1 MPKFSS
7 FNAYGSE
14 AGNIGQSHIPVWL
27 GTVTPV
33 PVGGTLVS
41 AFLKKGLL
49 LGAGFPVKLDAKE
62 ITPFI
67 GWVVKAFTAG
77 DGVEVTTDSIFLYA
91 AELGGVKI
99 LPEVGDFIMRVGSAF
114 SSTGKAAE
122 VTAVD
127 LVTEGDN
134 AGTYE
139 VKVAHAATVD
149 TPSAGSVIAI
159 SSAVAAGSSKSLKVI
174 PNGYLYNDIYLGD
187 LDDSDAAVSAKTI
200 AATGAVVKF
209 HSEGLLVELTP
220 ASAVKAQMAAAV
232 PGVLQVLV

>member
-14 AGNIGQSHIPVWL
+14 SRNIGQSHIPVWL

-33 PVGGTLVS
+33 PVGGSLVS

-49 LGAGFPVKLDAKE
+49 LGAGFPVKLDSKE

-67 GWVVKAFTAG
+67 GWKVKAFTAG
-77 DGVEVTTDSIFLYA
+77 DGVTVTTDSIFIYA
-91 AELGGVKI
+91 AELGDVKM
-99 LPEVGDFIMRVGSAF
+99 LPAVGDFIMKVGSAF

-139 VKVAHAATVD
+139 VKVAHSATIDV
-149 TPSAGSVIAI
+149 PSAGSVIAI

-220 ASAVKAQMAAAV
+220 AADVKAQMAAAV

>member
-1 MPKFSS
+1 MPNFSS
-7 FNAYGSE
+7 FNAYGSNSK
-14 AGNIGQSHIPVWL
+14 NIGQSHIPVWL

-49 LGAGFPVKLDAKE
+49 LGAGFPVALANKE

-77 DGVEVTTDSIFLYA
+77 DGTTVTTDSIFIHPTV
-91 AELGGVKI
+91 LGDVKM
-99 LPEVGDFIMRVGSAF
+99 LPAVGDFIMKVGSSF
-114 SSTGKAAE
+114 SATGKAAE

-139 VKVAHAATVD
+139 VKVAHSATVD

-159 SSAVAAGSSKSLKVI
+159 SSAVAAGSSKSLKVQ

-187 LDDSDAAVSAKTI
+187 LDDSDAAISAKTI
-200 AATGAVVKF
+200 AASGAVVKF
-209 HSEGLLVELTP
+209 HAEGLLVELTP

-232 PGVLQVLV
+232 PNVLQVLV